1 MTGKRCDRGD
11 EFPQWTF
18 SELVADQVGQGEVE
32 ALVGGAGPV
41 AHGCG
46 DLGERGASG
55 HPPGG
60 ALEET
65 RTFFQHQ
72 LDVLA
77 GRDFDAGVV
86 APGRVRV
93 APRFDSEVPESFR
106 GDGDLGFVAVR
117 ARGDLAE
124 RDEGLALAFGSVE
137 DDTCAERLMPFT
149 EHGCAHGKGLA
160 DDGFGG
166 ADVDDR

>member
-1 MTGKRCDRGD
+1 M
-11 EFPQWTF
+11 
-18 SELVADQVGQGEVE
+18 
-32 ALVGGAGPV
+32 GGAGPV

-93 APRFDSEVPESFR
+93 APRFDSEVPESFE
-106 GDGDLGFVAVR
+106 VTVTSA
-117 ARGDLAE
+117 
-124 RDEGLALAFGSVE
+124 S
-137 DDTCAERLMPFT
+137 
-149 EHGCAHGKGLA
+149 
-160 DDGFGG
+160 
-166 ADVDDR
+166 